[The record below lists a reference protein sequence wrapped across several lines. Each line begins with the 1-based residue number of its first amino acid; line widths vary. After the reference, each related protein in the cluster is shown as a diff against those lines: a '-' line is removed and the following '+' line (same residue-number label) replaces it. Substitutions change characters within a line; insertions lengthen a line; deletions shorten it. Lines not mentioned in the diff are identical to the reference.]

1 MLYCGVPGKC
11 GALGGNEVI
20 ASVNDQ
26 HAVRCCTEDQSVG
39 WPYKCTSISGV
50 YGESDVPQCY
60 GSATFSEA
68 VDICSAYAGGRLCS
82 RDEMLD
88 RCTRGTGCGFNSVL
102 VFGDALLM
110 AMQKRVR
117 QMLSVAVE
125 IVMEVLAQHKKVK
138 SIHCAARVMK
148 SVFAGEKEKRD

>member
-1 MLYCGVPGKC
+1 MIKQHCGVPDKC
-11 GALGGNEVI
+11 GVLGGNEVT

-26 HAVRCCTEDQSVG
+26 HAVQCVVVPRINQLAG
-39 WPYKCTSISGV
+39 HTSTSALALLV

-88 RCTRGTGCGFNSVL
+88 RCTRGTGCGFNNVL
-102 VFGDALLM
+102 VWDASLTTMLRC
-110 AMQKRVR
+110 AG
-117 QMLSVAVE
+117 QMLSAAVE
-125 IVMEVLAQHKKVK
+125 LQWKLQCGNLLSIKHK
-138 SIHCAARVMK
+138 
-148 SVFAGEKEKRD
+148 

>member
-11 GALGGNEVI
+11 GALGGNEVT

-39 WPYKCTSISGV
+39 WPYKCTSIAGV
-50 YGESDVPQCY
+50 YGESNVPQCY

-88 RCTRGTGCGFNSVL
+88 KCTRGTGCQFNNVL
-102 VFGDALLM
+102 VWGCIANGNAETCATDAECCSGNCNGGTCS
-110 AMQKRVR
+110 A
-117 QMLSVAVE
+117 
-125 IVMEVLAQHKKVK
+125 
-138 SIHCAARVMK
+138 
-148 SVFAGEKEKRD
+148 

>member
-1 MLYCGVPGKC
+1 MLYCGIPGKC
-11 GALGGNEVI
+11 GALGGNEVT
-20 ASVNDQ
+20 ASVNDL

-88 RCTRGTGCGFNSVL
+88 RCTRGTGCRFNNCW
-102 VFGDALLM
+102 FGDALLTTM
-110 AMQKRVR
+110 LRRVR
-117 QMLSVAVE
+117 QMLSAAVE
-125 IVMEVLAQHKKVK
+125 TAMWEPAQHK
-138 SIHCAARVMK
+138 
-148 SVFAGEKEKRD
+148 